1 MNWIKDLMRK
11 ILPYGLIVKINELR
25 GYSYLDGEIEVQKK
39 VNFYKS
45 FLNGGDLVFDVGA
58 NYGNR
63 VHPFLLL
70 STRVVAVEPLPDC
83 VRYLKY
89 EFGNKI
95 EIENICLGAE
105 KGESDLFVGK
115 VNVISTLSSKF
126 MTRTIKSGRFST
138 KSWGESIKVKVST
151 LDELVAKY
159 GRPKFIKIDTEGYE
173 MEVISGLSDPV
184 QYVSFEYTLPEFSQD
199 MIDILNTL
207 DTKGDMLIN
216 LSVGEQM
223 KFVLERWIPLT
234 EFVDF
239 LQENLKGL
247 TGWGDIY
254 VKFEVS

>member
-1 MNWIKDLMRK
+1 MRK
-11 ILPYGLIVKINELR
+11 TLPYGLIVKINELR

-89 EFGNKI
+89 KFGNKI
-95 EIENICLGAE
+95 EIENICLGAK
-105 KGESDLFVGK
+105 KGQSDLFVGK

-126 MTRTIKSGRFST
+126 MTRTIESGRFST
-138 KSWGESIKVKVST
+138 KSWGESIKVRVST
-151 LDELVAKY
+151 LDELVAKH
-159 GRPKFIKIDTEGYE
+159 GTPKFVKIDTEGYE
-173 MEVISGLSDPV
+173 MEVISGLSKPV
-184 QYVSFEYTLPEFSQD
+184 QYLSFEYTLPEFSKD
-199 MIDILNTL
+199 LIDILNTL
-207 DTKGDMLIN
+207 DAKGNMLIN

-223 KFVLERWIPLT
+223 KFVLERWIPLA
-234 EFVDF
+234 EFVSF
-239 LQENLKGL
+239 IKKYMEQLA
-247 TGWGDIY
+247 GWGDIY
-254 VKFEVS
+254 VKFDIS